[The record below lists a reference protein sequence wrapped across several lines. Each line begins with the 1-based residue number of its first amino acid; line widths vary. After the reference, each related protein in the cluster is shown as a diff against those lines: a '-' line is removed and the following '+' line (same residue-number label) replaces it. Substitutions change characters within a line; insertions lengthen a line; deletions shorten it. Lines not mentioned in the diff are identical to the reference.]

1 VPAPPPPARVEIVP
15 PKPHGSV
22 AWVDGA
28 WLWEGSRWR
37 WTPGGWFAVPRGVRY
52 ADWRAR
58 RREDGTLLYANP
70 QWFDPQGTPSAA
82 PARVKTAPAIG
93 GGTDEKKT

>member
-1 VPAPPPPARVEIVP
+1 
-15 PKPHGSV
+15 
-22 AWVDGA
+22 
-28 WLWEGSRWR
+28 
-37 WTPGGWFAVPRGVRY
+37 VRY